1 MDLVLFGL
9 PDIPVVLEAIEN
21 LPYATMRAKL
31 GRSGWVIMV
40 LGRYERDLLHWI
52 SSDKITLVTRGG
64 RLVRTAGLPE
74 DLVGTNF
81 VGDEPLAR
89 AGERIPEQLAPSR
102 TIDLRP
108 QNLFGIP
115 VLTTLIVE
123 GPRPIEISGQHYSTI
138 QIREPASIEL
148 FDWEFENL
156 VWVDAQ
162 TGFVWKSLQYISP
175 DLPPV
180 EMEILKPAS

>member
-1 MDLVLFGL
+1 
-9 PDIPVVLEAIEN
+9 
-21 LPYATMRAKL
+21 
-31 GRSGWVIMV
+31 MV

-52 SSDKITLVTRGG
+52 SSDKITLVTRDG

-74 DLVGTNF
+74 NLVGTNF
-81 VGDEPLAR
+81 VGDDPLVR
-89 AGERIPEQLAPSR
+89 AGNKIPGQSTSSR

-115 VLTTLIVE
+115 VQTTLIVE
-123 GPRPIEISGQHYSTI
+123 GPRQIEIVGRHYSTI
-138 QIREPASIEL
+138 QIRELASVEL
-148 FDWEFENL
+148 LDWEFENL
-156 VWVDAQ
+156 FWVDAQ